1 VIRRIVKFLKPSAQL
16 RKFVQKIFK
25 LRITRLSPSVLSK
38 FPLVKYWK
46 TTSVDTQIV
55 VMGNVVISK
64 DEWEKKKLIELS
76 KRHQN
81 ISLFSSYSLAS
92 DYEILREIQ
101 INNPCELTVIVSVYR
116 PGDLFD
122 SFLGNLIEQSIFSST
137 RVNMVL
143 VDPIDSERKL
153 AEQFADRY
161 ANVILEI
168 VETRISIYSAWN
180 IAIAKCST
188 PFITNMN
195 IDDIRSVDSLEV
207 QLNYMKSHPWVDVG
221 YQDFFYLLDKD
232 LDWTSIANIAAV
244 SQSPPVTLSELVW
257 FGINSPHNG
266 PIWKSELHAR
276 FGLFDERLRSAGD
289 YEFWIRVVSQGGVFA
304 KMSKTTVGY
313 FLNPDGMSTSIDSPS
328 TEEEIAVREKYRS
341 KIKLKSDV
349 LPAIYTEIR
358 SASNPWDGAEELTEK
373 ALDKLREVK

>member
-1 VIRRIVKFLKPSAQL
+1 
-16 RKFVQKIFK
+16 
-25 LRITRLSPSVLSK
+25 
-38 FPLVKYWK
+38 
-46 TTSVDTQIV
+46 
-55 VMGNVVISK
+55 
-64 DEWEKKKLIELS
+64 
-76 KRHQN
+76 
-81 ISLFSSYSLAS
+81 
-92 DYEILREIQ
+92 
-101 INNPCELTVIVSVYR
+101 
-116 PGDLFD
+116 
-122 SFLGNLIEQSIFSST
+122 
-137 RVNMVL
+137 MVL
-143 VDPIDSERKL
+143 VDPIDSETKL

-304 KMSKTTVGY
+304 KMSKPTVGY